1 MHEVFLKIFG
11 ICIGYSVF
19 RIFLRQNFVTE
30 HVLTKIV
37 IGFFSFHLLQIIFIQ
52 NFLINWILIY
62 ISVGLIFL
70 LRKIYLECR
79 RIQFRKEFPAIL
91 TSIILNMKLG
101 QSFRQALRTASST
114 SASQWSAMM
123 ISIYEDVA
131 FSPQAKTLKNEL
143 SGPFLREI
151 QQEFKKIDCSTHKTV
166 EKVENFRRRL
176 MIIEK
181 FRRRSGRIRGQ
192 VHLQIIIM
200 SFIYIGVFAINS
212 FMFPLSQYK
221 LIVLSSLV
229 AFLLGFVLVLLI
241 GKKIQWKI

>member
-30 HVLTKIV
+30 HMLTKIV
-37 IGFFSFHLLQIIFIQ
+37 IGYFSFHLLQIIFIQ

-62 ISVGLIFL
+62 ISVGLIWWFT
-70 LRKIYLECR
+70 KVYLEILR
-79 RIQFRKEFPAIL
+79 TQFRKEFPAIL
-91 TSIILNMKLG
+91 TSIILHMKLG
-101 QSFRQALRTASST
+101 QSFRQALRAACTTTATRWLGVMSL
-114 SASQWSAMM
+114 
-123 ISIYEDVA
+123 IYEDVA
-131 FSPQAKTLKNEL
+131 FSQQKNRSKSEL
-143 SGPFLREI
+143 SGVFLQEI

-176 MIIEK
+176 MIVEK

-200 SFIYIGVFAINS
+200 SFIYVGVFAINS
-212 FMFPLSQYK
+212 FMFPLAQYK
-221 LIVLSSLV
+221 FIVLLSLI

>member
-1 MHEVFLKIFG
+1 MYEVFLKMFG
-11 ICIGYSVF
+11 VCIGYSVF

-30 HVLTKIV
+30 DALTKIV

-62 ISVGLIFL
+62 ISVGLIGLFA
-70 LRKIYLECR
+70 KIYLEIR
-79 RIQFRKEFPAIL
+79 KTQFRKEFPAIL

-101 QSFRQALRTASST
+101 QSFRQALRAASANTA
-114 SASQWSAMM
+114 ARWSATM
-123 ISIYEDVA
+123 IEIYQDVA
-131 FSPQAKTLKNEL
+131 FSPQTNTSKNEL

-151 QQEFKKIDCSTHKTV
+151 QREFKKIDCSTHKTV

-192 VHLQIIIM
+192 VHFQIIIM
-200 SFIYIGVFAINS
+200 SFIYVGVFAINS
-212 FMFPLSQYK
+212 FMFPLARYK
-221 LIVLSSLV
+221 FIVLLSLI
-229 AFLLGFVLVLLI
+229 AFFVGFVLVLLI